1 MDTYQRLARAETAEW
16 LGRVLLGAPA
26 ALHRET
32 YTTAALSR
40 RGLVRSCDEMA
51 AEATVVLVAVAVVAA
66 VAAVAVAVTVADMV
80 VACGGCCRRR
90 TRRAFSTVLVIAEPG
105 ERARS

>member
-1 MDTYQRLARAETAEW
+1 MFFLERLHGQGDLYDGCTKQAW
-16 LGRVLLGAPA
+16 
-26 ALHRET
+26 
-32 YTTAALSR
+32 

-51 AEATVVLVAVAVVAA
+51 AEAAVVLV
-66 VAAVAVAVTVADMV
+66 AVAVAVTVADIMV

>member
-1 MDTYQRLARAETAEW
+1 M
-16 LGRVLLGAPA
+16 
-26 ALHRET
+26 
-32 YTTAALSR
+32 
-40 RGLVRSCDEMA
+40 
-51 AEATVVLVAVAVVAA
+51 VLVAVAV